1 MSKRS
6 TMLLAGTLSCAAMIG
21 CGNTPQV
28 YPTQLLRADGS
39 PIYVEDLQAIVD
51 DNTLTDDEKAQRIRE
66 LGIEDEELIR
76 AILGV

>member
-6 TMLLAGTLSCAAMIG
+6 TMLFAGTLSCAAMIG
-21 CGNTPQV
+21 CGNTPRV
-28 YPTQLLRADGS
+28 YPTQILRPDGS

-51 DNTLTDDEKAQRIRE
+51 DGTLTDEEKAQQLRD